1 MRSNVRIIKKDE
13 EEMFNLE
20 YWLRRTPE
28 ERLEAV
34 QLLREQY
41 IRCFNKQAL
50 YRESRKRL
58 RRVFKITQ
66 QA

>member
-1 MRSNVRIIKKDE
+1 MRSNARIIKKDDE
-13 EEMFNLE
+13 EKFNLE
-20 YWLRRTPE
+20 YWLKRTPE

-41 IRCFNKQAL
+41 IRYFNKQAL
-50 YRESRKRL
+50 YRESRKGL
-58 RRVFKITQ
+58 RRIYKITQ